1 MNYKQKKPM
10 KKQILLL
17 LFTLITSVALCQQ
30 LEMEKRTRDAI
41 YSNLNGYHDELC
53 DTLLLE
59 DGNMFFF
66 RMTPFVFFDGY
77 SNLFSNEEGGLVN
90 IMWHGSKSFT
100 CKWIIK
106 NNELYL
112 KDYTFIGGYFMMTKD
127 KNGNLVEKTVVL
139 PGKNEQKKRIEALT
153 NRKFNEEG
161 LLKADWMSGSFG
173 LLKMQPFNLLYT
185 KKHEARW
192 DSLRKYQKELII
204 SFNEGKVNTFFTKCP
219 D

>member
-1 MNYKQKKPM
+1 M
-10 KKQILLL
+10 KKHFLLL
-17 LFTLITSVALCQQ
+17 LFTLITPIALCQYIDV
-30 LEMEKRTRDAI
+30 EKRTRDAI
-41 YSNLNGYHDELC
+41 YRNLNSYHDTLC

-77 SNLFSNEEGGLVN
+77 SKLFSNDEGGSVN
-90 IMWHGSKSFT
+90 IMFNGSKGFT

-112 KDYTFIGGYFMMTKD
+112 KDYTFVGGYFTMVKD
-127 KNGNLVEKTVVL
+127 KKGKLVEKTVVL
-139 PGKNEQKKRIEALT
+139 PGKMEQRKRIESLT

-161 LLKADWMSGSFG
+161 LLKADWMSGAFG
-173 LLKMQPFNLLYT
+173 ILKLQPFNQPYSESFLSRL
-185 KKHEARW
+185 
-192 DSLRKYQKELII
+192 DSLLKYQEELII

>member
-1 MNYKQKKPM
+1 
-10 KKQILLL
+10 
-17 LFTLITSVALCQQ
+17 
-30 LEMEKRTRDAI
+30 MEKRTRDAI

-66 RMTPFVFFDGY
+66 KMTPFVFFDGY

-100 CKWIIK
+100 CKWVIK

-112 KDYTFIGGYFMMTKD
+112 KDYTFIGGYFTMVKD
-127 KNGNLVEKTVVL
+127 KKGNLVEKTVVL

-161 LLKADWMSGSFG
+161 LLKADWMSGFFG
-173 LLKMQPFNLLYT
+173 ILKLQPFNPLRSSETFLS
-185 KKHEARW
+185 RL
-192 DSLRKYQKELII
+192 DSLRKYQEEFII
-204 SFNEGKVNTFFTKCP
+204 YFDRGKVNNFFTKCP